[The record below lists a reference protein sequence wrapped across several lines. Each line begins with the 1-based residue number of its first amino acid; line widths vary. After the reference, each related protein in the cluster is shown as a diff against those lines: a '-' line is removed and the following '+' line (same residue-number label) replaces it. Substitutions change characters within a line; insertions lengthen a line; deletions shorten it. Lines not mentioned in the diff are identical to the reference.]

1 MANIIWKI
9 NLINS
14 ETLVLQEFFVLN
26 TFKKMKNIILATM
39 LLFTTLLFSQEKILT
54 EEIEINTLIKGTL
67 FSPEKVNKKTK
78 LVILIA
84 GSGPTNRNGN
94 SIITG
99 VNNSYKFLAEGLSKN
114 GLAVFSYDK
123 RGLNKQNI
131 NANDERTVVFEDF
144 INDAKDVISYFK
156 AQKKYSK
163 IIIAGHSEGSLIGMI
178 ASKNNVDGYISIAGA
193 GRPINEVLSEQ
204 VAKNTPFLKEATDKN
219 LELLKEGKTFE
230 NKNPMLSSL
239 FRESIQPYMISWIKY
254 NPRDEIKKLKIPILI
269 INGTKDIQVPETD
282 AKLLQDS
289 NPKSKLVII
298 ENMNHIF
305 KEIKIDEDNLKSY
318 SNPKLPVIPE
328 LIECIS
334 KFTKS
339 I

>member
-1 MANIIWKI
+1 MANITWKI

-282 AKLLQDS
+282 AQLLHES
-289 NPKSKLVII
+289 NSKSKLVII

-318 SNPKLPVIPE
+318 SNPKLPVVPE